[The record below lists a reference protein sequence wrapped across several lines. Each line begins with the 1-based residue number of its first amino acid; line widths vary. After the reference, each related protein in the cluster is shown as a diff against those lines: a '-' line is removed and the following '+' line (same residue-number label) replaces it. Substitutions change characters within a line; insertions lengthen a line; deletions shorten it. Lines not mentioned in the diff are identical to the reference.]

1 MNNQLNDQDRAQ
13 LAALTQIPGFGIF
26 KVLCEAEI
34 FSLQRH
40 MMEADPVNRE
50 EVLTRHLRAQAASVF
65 YENVLQRMRIESE
78 QLTGKQANRE
88 VGPDPTAS
96 LYDE

>member
-40 MMEADPVNRE
+40 MI
-50 EVLTRHLRAQAASVF
+50 LTRHLRAQAASVF